1 MTMTETKA
9 FYDEFDEKDAL
20 EGEQGA
26 DITQETEIQPEFRSG
41 SLLTLDVGSVHTRA
55 GLFDIV
61 EGRARFLAAG
71 RSWTT
76 AGAPLFDASE
86 GIRYAL
92 DRVEE
97 ISGRVLIAQ
106 DGKPLIPSTE
116 QGYGVD
122 YVASTLSTGPP
133 LKTVVVGLLD
143 QVSLAS
149 ITNLAKTT
157 YTEIVASI
165 GLNNAQGA
173 EKYIDTIQRTQPDMI
188 LIAGG
193 TDKGAS
199 LSVLRLVNL
208 IGMALYLLP
217 EESRPEV
224 LFAGNTSLA
233 KQVQAFMTP
242 MTRVHLAPNIRPG
255 LAVEH
260 LGPAQSILNDTLRGI
275 HVKRVSGLA
284 DLNSWSRNNLM
295 PGAHGLGRV
304 TRFFSKV
311 IPNTEKSGVLGV
323 DVGAS
328 STVVAGSF
336 DGDLRL
342 RVHANLG
349 MGEGLAGVLAGS
361 QLEDVTKWIPGDV
374 SPSYVLDYIQNK
386 ILNPGIVPV
395 TTEDLYLEQ
404 ALAREVLSRAVGKSL
419 DAFPKDAH
427 RVEQNTLPTFD
438 PIVVSGGIFTNSPSP
453 AHSMLMI
460 LDALQPTGIQRILL
474 DINHLAP
481 GLGAA
486 SSVVPGLVSQLLLDP
501 TVLVN
506 LGFVISPIS
515 RMKPGSTILRIRVK
529 YQSGHE
535 TTVNVHQGNIQLISI
550 PAGQR
555 AQVYIDPLHRA
566 NIGLGPGKST
576 SIQVVGGVFGL
587 VVDARGRPLDLPK
600 DPQTRTNLLLKWQ
613 NAFSRKK

>member
-1 MTMTETKA
+1 MTESKA
-9 FYDEFDEKDAL
+9 FYDEFDEIDDL
-20 EGEQGA
+20 ESDQET
-26 DITQETEIQPEFRSG
+26 DITQETATHPEHRSG

-71 RSWTT
+71 RSQTT
-76 AGAPLFDASE
+76 VGAPLFDASE
-86 GIRYAL
+86 GMRVAL
-92 DRVEE
+92 DQVEE

-106 DGKPLIPSTE
+106 DGQPIIPTTD

-122 YVASTLSTGPP
+122 FVASTLSMGPP

-149 ITNLAKTT
+149 ITNLAKTS

-173 EKYIDTIQRTQPDMI
+173 EKYIDTIQRTRPDMI

-193 TDKGAS
+193 TEKGAS
-199 LSVLRLVNL
+199 NSVLRLVNL

-217 EESRPEV
+217 EESRPAV

-233 KQVQAFMTP
+233 KQVHAFMNPLTS
-242 MTRVHLAPNIRPG
+242 VHLAPNIRPA
-255 LAVEH
+255 LAVEQ
-260 LGPAQSILNDTLRGI
+260 LGPAQSILTDTFRSI
-275 HVKRVSGLA
+275 HMNRIAGLS
-284 DLNSWSRNNLM
+284 DLNRWSRNNLM
-295 PGAHGLGRV
+295 PTAHALGRV
-304 TRFFSKV
+304 TRFFSKIV
-311 IPNTEKSGVLGV
+311 PNSAKSGVLGV

-342 RVHANLG
+342 RVFANLG
-349 MGEGLAGVLAGS
+349 MGEGLSGVLTGS
-361 QLEDVTKWIPGDV
+361 KLEDVTKWIPGEI

-386 ILNPGIVPV
+386 IVHPGTLPV
-395 TTEDLYLEQ
+395 TTEDMYLEQ
-404 ALAREVLSRAVGKSL
+404 ALAREILSKAVNQSL
-419 DAFPKDAH
+419 PAFPKDAD

-438 PIVVSGGIFTNSPSP
+438 PVVVSGGVFTNSPSP
-453 AHSMLMI
+453 AHSLLMI
-460 LDALQPTGIQRILL
+460 LDGLQPTGIQRVLL

-486 SSVVPGLVSQLLLDP
+486 STVVPGLVSQLLLDP

-515 RMKPGSTILRIRVK
+515 RVKAGTAILRIRVK

-535 TTVNVHQGNIQLISI
+535 TTVNAHQGNIQTISI

-555 AQVYIDPLHRA
+555 AKVFIDPLHKT
-566 NIGLGPGKST
+566 NIGFGPGKGT
-576 SIQVVGGVFGL
+576 SIQVVGGLFGL
-587 VVDARGRPLDLPK
+587 VVDARGRPLNLPTNPDK
-600 DPQTRTNLLLKWQ
+600 RRNLLLKWQ
-613 NAFSRKK
+613 NAFQRQK